1 MVRRLSVASLD
12 SGAELT
18 VYGEEPS
25 ASTDRVS
32 PTAKSPSVSG
42 GRRAVPNGVGNPT
55 EPGAPRTAS
64 GGELVVSSRDQA
76 ALGRYLA
83 PRAPTTGLC
92 GAVSFGGITSRQ
104 VPQCGATRDI
114 TMTVN
119 QVPPVQVGT
128 GVVRLATSYDISVV
142 DQQSGKWYVK
152 DIRAST
158 QPMGSPMTRFA
169 SSWAVPRGSRSLGKL
184 TDVHGREG

>member
-25 ASTDRVS
+25 ASTDRVN
-32 PTAKSPSVSG
+32 PTAKSPSVGG
-42 GRRAVPNGVGNPT
+42 GRRAVQNGAGNPT
-55 EPGAPRTAS
+55 ELGAPRTAS

-83 PRAPTTGLC
+83 PQAPTIGLC
-92 GAVSFGGITSRQ
+92 GAVSFGGIASRQ
-104 VPQCGATRDI
+104 VSQCGATRDI

-119 QVPPVQVGT
+119 QMLPVQVGT

-142 DQQSGKWYVK
+142 DQQSGRWYVK

-158 QPMGSPMTRFA
+158 HPMGSPMTRFA

-184 TDVHGREG
+184 SDVHGREG

>member
-18 VYGEEPS
+18 VYGEEPL
-25 ASTDRVS
+25 ASTDRVD
-32 PTAKSPSVSG
+32 PTAKSPSVG
-42 GRRAVPNGVGNPT
+42 GVRRAVRNGSGNPT
-55 EPGAPRTAS
+55 EPGAPRSAS

-83 PRAPTTGLC
+83 PRAPISGLS
-92 GAVSFGGITSRQ
+92 GAVSFAGITSRQ
-104 VPQCGATRDI
+104 VSQCGATRDI
-114 TMTVN
+114 TVTAHRTL
-119 QVPPVQVGT
+119 PGQVGAR
-128 GVVRLATSYDISVV
+128 VVRLATTYDISVV
-142 DQQSGKWYVK
+142 DQQSGRWYVK

-158 QPMGSPMTRFA
+158 QPMGSPMTGFA
-169 SSWAVPRGSRSLGKL
+169 SSWAVPRGSRPPGKL

>member
-25 ASTDRVS
+25 ASTDRVN
-32 PTAKSPSVSG
+32 PTAKPPSAGG
-42 GRRAVPNGVGNPT
+42 GRRAVQNGAGDPT
-55 EPGAPRTAS
+55 DLGAPRTAS

-83 PRAPTTGLC
+83 PQAPTIGLC

-104 VPQCGATRDI
+104 VSQCGATRDI

-119 QVPPVQVGT
+119 QMLPVQVGA

-142 DQQSGKWYVK
+142 DQQSGRWYVK

-158 QPMGSPMTRFA
+158 QPMGSPMTGFA
-169 SSWAVPRGSRSLGKL
+169 SSWAVPRGSRPPGKL